1 MYILLLNLF
10 RKYKIP
16 DEISIIIIYHY
27 KSIIHP
33 IASMIKT
40 RKTNLIIRYYN
51 LDMEE
56 NRYKLEIFK
65 SNYEDINNFILD
77 NEVLLYFWKLDRSF
91 HIITNRKC
99 GKCKQKIYNT
109 HNKYKIL
116 ELLKKKK
123 DKHGFSYANYEMT
136 TNYTILCDRCIEY
149 TPLVGTKKSG
159 GSSRFII
166 KGYKTLGF
174 KSTSY
179 TRK

>member
-16 DEISIIIIYHY
+16 DEISIIIIYYY

-33 IASMIKT
+33 IASMIKD
-40 RKTNLIIRYYN
+40 RKITLITRYYN

-56 NRYKLEIFK
+56 NRYKLEIFR
-65 SNYEDINNFILD
+65 SNYEDINDFIID

-99 GKCKQKIYNT
+99 GKCKKQIF
-109 HNKYKIL
+109 NKNNSYKL
-116 ELLKKKK
+116 VNLLNKKKCIP
-123 DKHGFSYANYEMT
+123 GFSYANYEMK
-136 TNYTILCDRCIEY
+136 TNNKILCDRCIEY
-149 TPLVGTKKSG
+149 MPLVGANKSG

-166 KGYKTLGF
+166 RGYKSLGF
-174 KSTSY
+174 KSSGKKFY
-179 TRK
+179 